1 MAVLLSMYMVMSTTC
16 TVFGSETVS
25 ANPGTDAAEVAAEA
39 AMDQTAAEQDQAA
52 GTADSAQPSTA
63 EAASAGKTATDQ
75 SAAEQADEAA
85 VPYWAEDS
93 AALCEIL
100 SFAASV
106 TDESSESFLPVEDRI
121 AVFDFDGT
129 LFGELFPTY
138 FDNCL
143 FLHRVLHDESF
154 QAPEDVKEYAKAL
167 EDALVSGQE
176 EPESP
181 RSTAQM
187 EAECFAGMPVEEYRD
202 YVRDFMA
209 APAGGF
215 KNMTYGE
222 AYYKPMT
229 ALVKY
234 LAGRGFKVF
243 ISSGSERA
251 MVRELIEGTLDE
263 WIPAERVIGSTFS
276 LMATGQGE
284 TAGRSYSFTPED
296 QVLMEGNLVTKNQKT
311 NKVFSIVDEIGQT
324 PVLVF
329 GNSSGDLSMAEYCV
343 RHGGQAYMLLCDD
356 TDRDYG
362 NIKTAEKFRET
373 CEKSGFKT
381 VSMKDEFETIYGEN
395 VKKTDGDRTEGI
407 KGEAGDR

>member
-1 MAVLLSMYMVMSTTC
+1 M
-16 TVFGSETVS
+16 
-25 ANPGTDAAEVAAEA
+25 
-39 AMDQTAAEQDQAA
+39 
-52 GTADSAQPSTA
+52 
-63 EAASAGKTATDQ
+63 
-75 SAAEQADEAA
+75 
-85 VPYWAEDS
+85 
-93 AALCEIL
+93 
-100 SFAASV
+100 
-106 TDESSESFLPVEDRI
+106 
-121 AVFDFDGT
+121 
-129 LFGELFPTY
+129 
-138 FDNCL
+138 
-143 FLHRVLHDESF
+143 
-154 QAPEDVKEYAKAL
+154 
-167 EDALVSGQE
+167 
-176 EPESP
+176 
-181 RSTAQM
+181 
-187 EAECFAGMPVEEYRD
+187 
-202 YVRDFMA
+202 
-209 APAGGF
+209 
-215 KNMTYGE
+215 
-222 AYYKPMT
+222 
-229 ALVKY
+229 
-234 LAGRGFKVF
+234 F

-296 QVLMEGNLVTKNQKT
+296 QVLMEENLVTKNQKT

-395 VKKTDGDRTEGI
+395 VKKIDGDRTEGI